1 MKDINF
7 NDVIFIDTS
16 KSPLIIIKFKKKTIE
31 LEDVKLVK
39 QEELNA
45 INNIKTASVIIYE
58 ASEVEW
64 VTADA
69 RLEYIKLIKEQE
81 SIYDLNVRAH
91 YFVLP
96 SKFLKIVLNTINRV
110 FKPKIRQM
118 VCNDLTTALEYAE
131 LDKEVIESI
140 V

>member
-31 LEDVKLVK
+31 LEDVKLIK
-39 QEELNA
+39 REELNA
-45 INNIKTASVIIYE
+45 IKNVKTASVIIYE
-58 ASEVEW
+58 ASDVEW

-69 RLEYIKLIKEQE
+69 RLEYIRLIKEQE
-81 SIYDLNVRAH
+81 AFYNQYVRVH
-91 YFVLP
+91 YFVLQ
-96 SKFLKIVLNTINRV
+96 SKFLKILLNTVNRV

-118 VCNDLTTALEYAE
+118 VYNDLTTALKYAE